1 MAVYCGV
8 LTAADAARFH
18 RVAASVVGFASDG
31 SRYVAWQVTEGAP
44 VVVLDTDTG
53 RKATIAIP
61 MGCELPHEESRNG
74 EHAAGG
80 RFLLSCIDVSRVLD
94 ARTRTIA
101 VLPEPIGPFHTGWD
115 AIGLRYVE
123 GTADPHACSQ
133 SRIER
138 ECMALYDLAMGVIS
152 YRPESQVAD
161 LDRPGV
167 ICARLREKLMVER
180 GSGASEGQFA
190 YSDGVFAE
198 PDPHGHGVEVF
209 RCRGRPTLLHGGGE
223 PRDLEIGSGLLT
235 WDTGSPGATYNQ
247 DVPEG
252 PGYGELWTYALA
264 SGRRGHL
271 TLPNMR
277 VSIIGEAQPV
287 IGVLG
292 YSAHTR
298 RTAFWIAAHTLQL
311 GQTGANL
318 ETSSVYASRLR

>member
-1 MAVYCGV
+1 MLAVS
-8 LTAADAARFH
+8 DAAGFR

-31 SRYVAWQVTEGAP
+31 SRYAAWQVSKGSA

-53 RKATIAIP
+53 RKAAIAIP
-61 MGCELPHEESRNG
+61 MGCELPHEESKNG
-74 EHAAGG
+74 KHAAGG
-80 RFLLSCIDVSRVLD
+80 RFLLSCIDVSRILD
-94 ARTRTIA
+94 VRTRTIA
-101 VLPEPIGPFHTGWD
+101 VLPEPIGPFDVGWD

-123 GTADPHACSQ
+123 GTADPHTCSQ

-138 ECMALYDLAMGVIS
+138 EHGAPCMALYDLATGTIS
-152 YRPESQVAD
+152 YRPQSHVAD
-161 LDRPGV
+161 LDRPAPV
-167 ICARLREKLMVER
+167 CERLRQKLTAER

-198 PDPHGHGVEVF
+198 PDPHGHGVEVS
-209 RCRGRPTLLHGGGE
+209 RCRGRPVVLHSGGE
-223 PRDLEIGSGLLT
+223 PRDLELGAGLLT
-235 WDTGSPGATYNQ
+235 WDTGSPGSTYNQ

-264 SGRRGHL
+264 TGRRRHL
-271 TLPNMR
+271 ALPNLR
-277 VSIIGEAQPV
+277 VAIIGEAKPIV
-287 IGVLG
+287 GVFG